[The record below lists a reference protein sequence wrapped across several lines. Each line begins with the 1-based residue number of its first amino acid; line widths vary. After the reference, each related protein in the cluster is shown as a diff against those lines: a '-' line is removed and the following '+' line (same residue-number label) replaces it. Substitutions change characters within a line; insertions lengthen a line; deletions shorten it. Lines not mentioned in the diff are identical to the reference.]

1 MEIFLSTKFLVDYF
15 SILKEWTL
23 NSTLYSMSYRKSFAI
38 SRGIK
43 SWQSYWFSE
52 QKYCTMDFQHDTYD
66 NFSTIFFELSEQNSS
81 LIDLLIASE
90 KFLYDLKDIF
100 FYLYNYTLTI
110 ICYFDGHWIEWK
122 CNILHD
128 YVDSLI
134 LPLSKLSIVVRKS
147 FPSDNGFHYPIYGDL
162 QLFFIKP
169 IELCSCKTLYIKV
182 NEASENFFQLR
193 CDEQSW

>member
-1 MEIFLSTKFLVDYF
+1 MNFELHFVFNVLSKKFRDIQRNKKLTATLVQWTR
-15 SILKEWTL
+15 IL
-23 NSTLYSMSYRKSFAI
+23 YR
-38 SRGIK
+38 G
-43 SWQSYWFSE
+43 
-52 QKYCTMDFQHDTYD
+52 
-66 NFSTIFFELSEQNSS
+66 FSTRYIWQFFNNILRVIVIWTELEFDRSV
-81 LIDLLIASE
+81 IASE

-110 ICYFDGHWIEWK
+110 NCYFDGHWIEWK